1 MSTEDQMKPIYS
13 NENEYG
19 NIDNKLES
27 FAIPEILSPILDVQT
42 VEV

>member
-1 MSTEDQMKPIYS
+1 MSTEDQTTPIDS

-27 FAIPEILSPILDVQT
+27 FAIPEILSPILDAQT